1 MKYKFLSTLFKVIFL
16 SVFFHFIYL
25 FIGYNGGGIA
35 MAPFVFVPIVLI
47 EGLLIILINFIFKLF
62 RKNISDIF
70 NISLFLII
78 FTLFMFYESSWLFF
92 HNLFSNELL
101 VGHTTRLMYLPVI
114 FGTICVFL
122 YEKRKC
128 FFN

>member
-1 MKYKFLSTLFKVIFL
+1 
-16 SVFFHFIYL
+16 
-25 FIGYNGGGIA
+25 

-70 NISLFLII
+70 NLSLFLII

-114 FGTICVFL
+114 FGTICVFYMKKGNVSL
-122 YEKRKC
+122 INIKTCLFETIPFSLNYC
-128 FFN
+128 FPKKASHP